1 MLKIRINDFMILF
14 LKVKIII
21 EATNIPFQR
30 YKFELL
36 EQMLF

>member
-1 MLKIRINDFMILF
+1 MLKIKISGAVF
-14 LKVKIII
+14 LKEKITF
-21 EATNIPFQR
+21 EATNLPFQR

>member
-1 MLKIRINDFMILF
+1 MLKIKISGSVF
-14 LKVKIII
+14 LKVKITF
-21 EATNIPFQR
+21 EATNVPFQR

>member
-1 MLKIRINDFMILF
+1 MLKTKISGSVF
-14 LKVKIII
+14 KVKITF
-21 EATNIPFQR
+21 EATNVPFQR